1 MQLGVREVVG
11 VKEAPLLG
19 VADEEEGGSTTPDPD
34 NCRTAFDKVE
44 AACSCCCC
52 WEPLGGRLT
61 VKLTRPSDQDGPPSP
76 VSKEATENE
85 RWQMGEIDP

>member
-19 VADEEEGGSTTPDPD
+19 VAEEEGGSTTPDPD

-44 AACSCCCC
+44 AACSCCC

-85 RWQMGEIDP
+85 RWQMGEMDP